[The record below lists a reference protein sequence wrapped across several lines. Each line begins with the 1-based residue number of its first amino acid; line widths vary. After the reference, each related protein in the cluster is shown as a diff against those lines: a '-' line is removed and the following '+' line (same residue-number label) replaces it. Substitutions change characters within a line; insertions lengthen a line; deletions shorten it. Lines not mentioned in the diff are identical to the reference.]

1 MRDIEFLLDTFNIIN
16 DPVGQVLDSINISL
30 FFEIGLWDLIVND
43 GCDHIINIFCHIEY
57 RHV

>member
-30 FFEIGLWDLIVND
+30 FFEIGL
-43 GCDHIINIFCHIEY
+43 
-57 RHV
+57 